1 MRVVAT
7 EGFNT
12 YYEGVPLRV
21 EQGDVLDGEIAGF
34 LLAGGSAVSPVQE
47 DAGPHPDTA
56 EGAVPDG
63 SAKDVLD
70 WVDNDPD
77 KAKSAAEAERVR
89 DKPRSTLLA
98 DLDKIA
104 GS

>member
-7 EGFNT
+7 EPFNT
-12 YYEGVPLRV
+12 YYQGVFVRV
-21 EQGDVLDGEIAGF
+21 AQDDVLDGDIAAF
-34 LLAGGSAVSPVQE
+34 LLAGGSPVRADE
-47 DAGPHPDTA
+47 TPAPPPAD
-56 EGAVPDG
+56 AVPDG

-70 WVDNDPD
+70 WVGSDPGR
-77 KAKSAAEAERVR
+77 ALAAAEAERAR

-98 DLDKIA
+98 DLDKVT